1 LCAAPSQFV
10 RSSLYR
16 GAKLCGTVPTAP
28 NPQPRLSH
36 DEQMGAADQRSQGT
50 GTELVTYGHHCNR
63 RVEIARA
70 LEVIPNVPS
79 LCLAHTN
86 DGVGCVS
93 GQACFSLS
101 RWLAKSVSFPIFAY
115 FSLCFGLLSVEC
127 PFSVITPI
135 TPSIFVFS
143 AEPELQTTESQPLLQ
158 RHRSNWCRSHR

>member
-1 LCAAPSQFV
+1 LCAAHYIAVQSFV
-10 RSSLYR
+10 EQSLPPQTHSLGYLTMSKWAQQIR
-16 GAKLCGTVPTAP
+16 EAKGPALNLSYKGITA
-28 NPQPRLSH
+28 
-36 DEQMGAADQRSQGT
+36 
-50 GTELVTYGHHCNR
+50 TEC
-63 RVEIARA
+63 VEIARA

-135 TPSIFVFS
+135 TPSIFAFLATRS
-143 AEPELQTTESQPLLQ
+143 TRLSQ
-158 RHRSNWCRSHR
+158 S